1 MLLSRFPRISL
12 AHLPTPLE
20 FLPRISKY
28 LGGPN
33 IYVKRDDCTGL
44 GIGGNKTRKLE
55 FLIADALE
63 KKATVVITPGAVQSN
78 HVRQTA
84 AAACKVGMKCELVF
98 SKIFENSS
106 DPYLNSGNVFLDK
119 IFGANIREIDKD
131 SDVNIVMEKVAEE
144 LREQG
149 EIPYII
155 PSGGSNPIGALG
167 YVDCALEIIQQAN
180 ENRLVIDH
188 IIHATGSAG
197 TQAGLISGLKAMS
210 SGIPLLGMGVFAHK
224 SYIEKRVYKLACET
238 VKYMGVPGI
247 VGSNDVVANCDYVGD
262 GYGIPTKEMND
273 AVIMLARLEGILLDP
288 VYTGKGFAGMI
299 DLIAGNYFD
308 KSGNI
313 VFIHTGGSPGLFAYQ
328 DQLNTK
334 TKDF

>member
-210 SGIPLLGMGVFAHK
+210 TGIPLLGMGVFAHK

-238 VKYMGVPGI
+238 VEYMGVPGI

>member
-131 SDVNIVMEKVAEE
+131 SDVNIVMEKVVEE

-180 ENRLVIDH
+180 ESRLVIDH

-197 TQAGLISGLKAMS
+197 TQAGLISGLKAMN

-238 VKYMGVPGI
+238 VEYMGVPGI

>member
-20 FLPRISKY
+20 FLPRLSKY

-131 SDVNIVMEKVAEE
+131 SDVNIVMEKVVEE

-238 VKYMGVPGI
+238 VEYMGVPGI

>member
-78 HVRQTA
+78 HVRQAA

-131 SDVNIVMEKVAEE
+131 SDVNIVMEKVVEE

-180 ENRLVIDH
+180 ESRLVIDH

-238 VKYMGVPGI
+238 VEYMGVPGI